1 MKFSEI
7 SLEDKERESLNL
19 ILEFSRNVI
28 ADIDKQYR
36 AQKPKF
42 EEIPFID
49 LMVESYFSIQSF
61 CVLIKEGLISSA
73 SAILRIIL
81 EQVSIVF
88 LLSKNQNAKKAFEEI
103 KLEKQKYYSSDDAGK
118 AIIEDDLLQN
128 KNIKKH
134 KIKQYFDYGW
144 YKEAGC
150 KGMNL
155 KSICEAANTSAVY
168 EMVDVLLN
176 EFVHGQRSIFQFHRQ
191 NNGVDKWFITSL
203 HLYLLQ
209 LFFALISATVHEYGE
224 SVFSKEN
231 HDSITML
238 QALHFDIRSRMS
250 ERKLID
256 DLKKDDLSSYNSEHF
271 LELIYQTL
279 VMLDKAKDTREK
291 YLLSQAYIRLVK
303 QVITLDVYIK
313 NRSKKAYDIDPI
325 NIRKLLENYQPDLS
339 KYQSNFVIS
348 LDRLIEMLD
357 IVDDDW
363 GLGDNDIDYAF
374 THCITDLLEV
384 LRIKND

>member
-7 SLEDKERESLNL
+7 SLEDKEHESLNL

-28 ADIDKQYR
+28 ADIDKQYK
-36 AQKPKF
+36 AAKPKF
-42 EEIPFID
+42 EEIPYID

-61 CVLIKEGLISSA
+61 CVLVKEGLISSA
-73 SAILRIIL
+73 SAILRIVL
-81 EQVSIVF
+81 EQVSIVS
-88 LLSKNQNAKKAFEEI
+88 LLSKNENAKRTFEEI
-103 KLEKQKYYSSDDAGK
+103 KLEKQKYYSSDASGK
-118 AIIEDDLLQN
+118 VIIEADLLQT

-150 KGMNL
+150 KEMNL

-168 EMVDVLLN
+168 DMVDVLLN
-176 EFVHGQRSIFQFHRQ
+176 EFAHGQRSIFQFHRQ

-209 LFFALISATVHEYGE
+209 LFFVLISATVHEYGE

-231 HDSITML
+231 HDSIDMI

-250 ERKLID
+250 ERKLVD
-256 DLKKDDLSSYNSEHF
+256 DLKKDDLSAYNTEHY
-271 LELIYQTL
+271 LELIYQTML
-279 VMLDKAKDTREK
+279 MLDKVKDTREK
-291 YLLSQAYIRLVK
+291 YLLSQAYVRLVK

-313 NRSKKAYDIDPI
+313 HRSKKAYDIDPI
-325 NIRKLLENYQPDLS
+325 NIKKLFEEYQPDLS
-339 KYQSNFVIS
+339 GYHSNFVIS
-348 LDRLIEMLD
+348 LDRLVEMLD

-374 THCITDLLEV
+374 THCVTDLLEV
-384 LRIKND
+384 LRVQND

>member
-19 ILEFSRNVI
+19 ILDFSRNVI
-28 ADIDKQYR
+28 ADIDKQYKSE
-36 AQKPKF
+36 KPKF
-42 EEIPFID
+42 EEIPYID

-73 SAILRIIL
+73 SAILRIVL

-88 LLSKNQNAKKAFEEI
+88 LLSRNETAKKAFEEI
-103 KLEKQKYYSSDDAGK
+103 KIEKQKYYSSDDAGK
-118 AIIEDDLLQN
+118 AIIEADLLQN
-128 KNIKKH
+128 KNIKSH

-168 EMVDVLLN
+168 DMVDVLLN
-176 EFVHGQRSIFQFHRQ
+176 EFAHGQRSIFQFHRQ

-209 LFFALISATVHEYGE
+209 LFFALVSATVHEYGE

-231 HDSITML
+231 HNLITMT

-256 DLKKDDLSSYNSEHF
+256 DLKKDDLSSYNTEHF
-271 LELIYQTL
+271 LELIYQTML
-279 VMLDKAKDTREK
+279 LLDKAKDTREK

-303 QVITLDVYIK
+303 QVITLDVYVK
-313 NRSKKAYDIDPI
+313 NRSKKPYDIDPI
-325 NIRKLLENYQPDLS
+325 NIGKLFEDYKPDLS
-339 KYQSNFVIS
+339 GYHSNFVIP
-348 LDRLIEMLD
+348 LDRLVEMLD
-357 IVDDDW
+357 MVDDDW

-374 THCITDLLEV
+374 THCVTNLLEV